1 MSAAAPGCS
10 APAGLPPGR
19 GVQSGVITGSHAGI
33 STFCLRSFAAPRTIQ
48 KLYGGADG
56 MIGGFIGLGAKGR
69 NVALNIRRAGFDMV
83 VHDVRPER

>member
-1 MSAAAPGCS
+1 
-10 APAGLPPGR
+10 
-19 GVQSGVITGSHAGI
+19 
-33 STFCLRSFAAPRTIQ
+33 
-48 KLYGGADG
+48 